1 MKQIRLIAVF
11 TMMVFGSVLSFAQ
24 EIAHIDTQAVIE
36 SLPAYKKAEAELEAL
51 GKKHQDKIASLQ
63 ASYKTFMETAQKD
76 LAGKSQEEAQKLIA
90 ANKYQEKEQEMQKA
104 YETYAKAAQEEVQAK
119 EKALMDP
126 IEKRVTE
133 AINAAAA
140 KKGVKYVLPAGV
152 LVYKNGGYDL
162 LNDVKKE
169 LGL

>member
-1 MKQIRLIAVF
+1 MFQLTDIKDAHSKVKSGADFPNYVQDLIKLGV
-11 TMMVFGSVLSFAQ
+11 
-24 EIAHIDTQAVIE
+24 
-36 SLPAYKKAEAELEAL
+36 KK
-51 GKKHQDKIASLQ
+51 
-63 ASYKTFMETAQKD
+63 
-76 LAGKSQEEAQKLIA
+76 
-90 ANKYQEKEQEMQKA
+90 
-104 YETYAKAAQEEVQAK
+104 YETYAKAAQDEMQAK

-126 IEKRVTE
+126 IEKRVTD

-152 LVYKNGGYDL
+152 LVYKAGGYDL

>member
-1 MKQIRLIAVF
+1 M
-11 TMMVFGSVLSFAQ
+11 
-24 EIAHIDTQAVIE
+24 
-36 SLPAYKKAEAELEAL
+36 EA
-51 GKKHQDKIASLQ
+51 
-63 ASYKTFMETAQKD
+63 AQKS
-76 LAGKSQEEAQKLIA
+76 LAGKSPEEAQKIAA
-90 ANKYQEKEQEMQKA
+90 ANKYQEKEQEMQKK
-104 YETYAKAAQEEVQAK
+104 YETVAKAAQEEMQAK

-126 IEKRVTE
+126 IEKKVMD

-152 LVYKNGGYDL
+152 LVYKAGGYDL